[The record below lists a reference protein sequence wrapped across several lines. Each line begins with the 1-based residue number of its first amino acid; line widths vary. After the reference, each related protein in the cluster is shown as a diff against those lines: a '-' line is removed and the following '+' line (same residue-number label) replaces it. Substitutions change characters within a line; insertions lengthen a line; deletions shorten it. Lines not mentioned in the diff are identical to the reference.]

1 MKSTRIFFMFSIF
14 LFLATSAS
22 AQQDK
27 DFVSGILKEKYSEKP
42 IPFATL
48 RSKEKAIGVVS
59 NQDGGFRIP
68 KHFLEEGKILEIS
81 CLGYKTREIYLSD
94 LKLDEQNV
102 IYVEQEPIAL
112 NESIILGKRKNPPN
126 TRKIIRRAFERIS
139 QNYPISPFSY
149 VGYYRDYQLKDGQHI
164 NLNEAL
170 LNILDKGFT
179 TNDFDSTK
187 IQIYDYK
194 ANMDFKRDTLSIKP
208 YDYISKKKVIKN
220 AYLYNFGGNEVSILR
235 IHDAV
240 RNFNVN
246 TYSFI
251 DIPEKGI
258 IKNHSLTRLRDKT
271 INGEPMYVI
280 SLEKSNAELDTSEF
294 QNAPKISKFRVKGKI
309 YISKLTYAIHKLE
322 YQVFD
327 NKRIKNN
334 KVSPSLIFEVEVEY
348 KELNNKMYINY
359 ISFHNSFTLQKSLF
373 KIKEIIIDKE
383 KKCFDLRFN
392 RPPIRFIDW
401 TQKNFYVRFKK
412 KKVKIKKIKPT
423 NTGYILYPDLE
434 IFNEIKEELKSL
446 YGDSQYFSP
455 DILEFQFVNLTD
467 ANGNEINSFYS
478 EEYNQYRE
486 FFTQKIREHNGF
498 DMPSTTLMKKDVPLL
513 YNQPIFKPT
522 NFDEFWM
529 NTPLIT
535 K

>member
-1 MKSTRIFFMFSIF
+1 MKWIPTFFMFSIL
-14 LFLATSAS
+14 LFLPTRAIS
-22 AQQDK
+22 QQGK
-27 DFVSGILKEKYSEKP
+27 DFVSGILKEKYSQKP

-48 RSKEKAIGVVS
+48 HLKEKSFGVIS

-68 KHFLEEGKILEIS
+68 KYFFEEGRTLQIS
-81 CLGYKTREIYLSD
+81 CLGYKTIEIYLSN
-94 LKLDEQNV
+94 LKFNDQNV
-102 IYVEQEPIAL
+102 IYIENEPISL
-112 NESIILGKRKNPPN
+112 KESIVVGKRKNPPN
-126 TRKIIRRAFERIS
+126 ARKIVKRAFERIP
-139 QNYPISPFSY
+139 QNYPNSPFSY
-149 VGYYRDYQLKDGQHI
+149 VGYYRDYQLKNDKYI

-170 LNILDKGFT
+170 LNVIDKGFT
-179 TNDFDSTK
+179 TVDFDSTK

-194 ANMDFKRDTLSIKP
+194 PNMDFERDTLSIKP
-208 YDYISKKKVIKN
+208 YDYISKQKVIKN
-220 AYLYNFGGNEVSILR
+220 AYLFNFGGNEVSILR

-251 DIPEKGI
+251 DIPKKGV

-271 INGEPMYVI
+271 IDGEPMYVI

-294 QNAPKISKFRVKGKI
+294 QNEPKISKFIAKGKI
-309 YISKLTYAIHKLE
+309 YISKFTYAIKRLE

-327 NKRIKNN
+327 NKRSKN
-334 KVSPSLIFEVEVEY
+334 KKLSPSLIFEVEMEY
-348 KELNNKMYINY
+348 KELNDKMYVNY
-359 ISFHNSFTLQKSLF
+359 ISFHNSFTVQKSLF
-373 KIKEIIIDKE
+373 KIEEIIIDEE

-392 RPPIRFIDW
+392 KTPIRFIDW
-401 TQKNFYVRFKK
+401 TQENFHVRFKN

-423 NTGYILYPDLE
+423 QNGYLLYPDLE
-434 IFNEIKEELKSL
+434 IFNEITEELKSQ

-455 DILEFQFVNLTD
+455 EILEFQFVNLLDTS
-467 ANGNEINSFYS
+467 GNEINSFYS

-486 FFTQKIREHNGF
+486 FFTQEVKEHNEF
-498 DMPSTTLMKKDVPLL
+498 AVPSYTLMNKVIPLF

-529 NTPLIT
+529 NTPLIS